1 MEYGVNPREN
11 MDDRL
16 GAEALIGGVSP
27 EGMCGSLLT
36 AGVLVGLLATALYF
50 GYLELSKFT
59 GGKLLRLEEVDERLA
74 KRLDRWLPLPERW
87 SVASRVSPLLLWGVS
102 AALFGLSFAGLE
114 REGMRWLAG
123 LVLLV
128 SALLGSIR
136 LAALNEELTG
146 LEKSLKTLKEENRV
160 LQARVE
166 SSLSLEELERR
177 ATEELGMQRLS
188 PGQIIYIDL
197 G

>member
-1 MEYGVNPREN
+1 MNGILFRV
-11 MDDRL
+11 
-16 GAEALIGGVSP
+16 ICISF
-27 EGMCGSLLT
+27 SL
-36 AGVLVGLLATALYF
+36 A
-50 GYLELSKFT
+50 
-59 GGKLLRLEEVDERLA
+59 
-74 KRLDRWLPLPERW
+74 
-87 SVASRVSPLLLWGVS
+87 
-102 AALFGLSFAGLE
+102 
-114 REGMRWLAG
+114 
-123 LVLLV
+123 LLV

-146 LEKSLKTLKEENRV
+146 LEKSLKTMKEENRV

>member
-1 MEYGVNPREN
+1 MNGILFR
-11 MDDRL
+11 
-16 GAEALIGGVSP
+16 AICIGF
-27 EGMCGSLLT
+27 SL
-36 AGVLVGLLATALYF
+36 
-50 GYLELSKFT
+50 
-59 GGKLLRLEEVDERLA
+59 
-74 KRLDRWLPLPERW
+74 
-87 SVASRVSPLLLWGVS
+87 
-102 AALFGLSFAGLE
+102 
-114 REGMRWLAG
+114 M
-123 LVLLV
+123 LLV

>member
-1 MEYGVNPREN
+1 MSRINGIYFRVIC
-11 MDDRL
+11 
-16 GAEALIGGVSP
+16 IGFS
-27 EGMCGSLLT
+27 
-36 AGVLVGLLATALYF
+36 
-50 GYLELSKFT
+50 
-59 GGKLLRLEEVDERLA
+59 
-74 KRLDRWLPLPERW
+74 
-87 SVASRVSPLLLWGVS
+87 
-102 AALFGLSFAGLE
+102 
-114 REGMRWLAG
+114 

-136 LAALNEELTG
+136 LAAVNEELNA
-146 LEKSLKTLKEENRV
+146 LEKSLQSLKEENRV

-166 SSLSLEELERR
+166 SSLSLEELERH

>member
-1 MEYGVNPREN
+1 MNGILFR
-11 MDDRL
+11 
-16 GAEALIGGVSP
+16 AICIGF
-27 EGMCGSLLT
+27 SLL
-36 AGVLVGLLATALYF
+36 
-50 GYLELSKFT
+50 
-59 GGKLLRLEEVDERLA
+59 
-74 KRLDRWLPLPERW
+74 
-87 SVASRVSPLLLWGVS
+87 
-102 AALFGLSFAGLE
+102 
-114 REGMRWLAG
+114 
-123 LVLLV
+123 LLV

-166 SSLSLEELERR
+166 SRLSLEELERR

>member
-1 MEYGVNPREN
+1 MSRINGIYFRVIC
-11 MDDRL
+11 
-16 GAEALIGGVSP
+16 IGFS
-27 EGMCGSLLT
+27 
-36 AGVLVGLLATALYF
+36 
-50 GYLELSKFT
+50 
-59 GGKLLRLEEVDERLA
+59 
-74 KRLDRWLPLPERW
+74 
-87 SVASRVSPLLLWGVS
+87 
-102 AALFGLSFAGLE
+102 
-114 REGMRWLAG
+114 

-136 LAALNEELTG
+136 LAAVNEELNA
-146 LEKSLKTLKEENRV
+146 LEKSLQSLKEENRV

-177 ATEELGMQRLS
+177 AVEELGMQRLS

>member
-1 MEYGVNPREN
+1 MARMNDILFR
-11 MDDRL
+11 
-16 GAEALIGGVSP
+16 AICIGF
-27 EGMCGSLLT
+27 SLL
-36 AGVLVGLLATALYF
+36 
-50 GYLELSKFT
+50 
-59 GGKLLRLEEVDERLA
+59 
-74 KRLDRWLPLPERW
+74 
-87 SVASRVSPLLLWGVS
+87 
-102 AALFGLSFAGLE
+102 
-114 REGMRWLAG
+114 
-123 LVLLV
+123 LLV

>member
-1 MEYGVNPREN
+1 MARMNGILFR
-11 MDDRL
+11 
-16 GAEALIGGVSP
+16 AISISF
-27 EGMCGSLLT
+27 SLL
-36 AGVLVGLLATALYF
+36 
-50 GYLELSKFT
+50 
-59 GGKLLRLEEVDERLA
+59 
-74 KRLDRWLPLPERW
+74 
-87 SVASRVSPLLLWGVS
+87 
-102 AALFGLSFAGLE
+102 
-114 REGMRWLAG
+114 
-123 LVLLV
+123 LLV

-136 LAALNEELTG
+136 LAALNEELTS

>member
-1 MEYGVNPREN
+1 MNGILFR
-11 MDDRL
+11 
-16 GAEALIGGVSP
+16 AICIGFS
-27 EGMCGSLLT
+27 
-36 AGVLVGLLATALYF
+36 
-50 GYLELSKFT
+50 
-59 GGKLLRLEEVDERLA
+59 
-74 KRLDRWLPLPERW
+74 
-87 SVASRVSPLLLWGVS
+87 
-102 AALFGLSFAGLE
+102 
-114 REGMRWLAG
+114 

>member
-1 MEYGVNPREN
+1 MNGILFRVIC
-11 MDDRL
+11 
-16 GAEALIGGVSP
+16 IGFS
-27 EGMCGSLLT
+27 
-36 AGVLVGLLATALYF
+36 
-50 GYLELSKFT
+50 
-59 GGKLLRLEEVDERLA
+59 
-74 KRLDRWLPLPERW
+74 
-87 SVASRVSPLLLWGVS
+87 
-102 AALFGLSFAGLE
+102 
-114 REGMRWLAG
+114 

-160 LQARVE
+160 LQASVE

-188 PGQIIYIDL
+188 PGQIIYIEL

>member
-1 MEYGVNPREN
+1 MGRMNGILFRVIC
-11 MDDRL
+11 
-16 GAEALIGGVSP
+16 IGFS
-27 EGMCGSLLT
+27 
-36 AGVLVGLLATALYF
+36 
-50 GYLELSKFT
+50 
-59 GGKLLRLEEVDERLA
+59 
-74 KRLDRWLPLPERW
+74 
-87 SVASRVSPLLLWGVS
+87 
-102 AALFGLSFAGLE
+102 
-114 REGMRWLAG
+114 

-166 SSLSLEELERR
+166 SSLSLEERERR

>member
-1 MEYGVNPREN
+1 MNGILFR
-11 MDDRL
+11 
-16 GAEALIGGVSP
+16 AICIGF
-27 EGMCGSLLT
+27 SLL
-36 AGVLVGLLATALYF
+36 
-50 GYLELSKFT
+50 
-59 GGKLLRLEEVDERLA
+59 
-74 KRLDRWLPLPERW
+74 
-87 SVASRVSPLLLWGVS
+87 
-102 AALFGLSFAGLE
+102 
-114 REGMRWLAG
+114 
-123 LVLLV
+123 LLV
-128 SALLGSIR
+128 SALLGFIR

>member
-1 MEYGVNPREN
+1 MARMNGILFR
-11 MDDRL
+11 
-16 GAEALIGGVSP
+16 AICIGL
-27 EGMCGSLLT
+27 SLL
-36 AGVLVGLLATALYF
+36 
-50 GYLELSKFT
+50 
-59 GGKLLRLEEVDERLA
+59 
-74 KRLDRWLPLPERW
+74 
-87 SVASRVSPLLLWGVS
+87 
-102 AALFGLSFAGLE
+102 
-114 REGMRWLAG
+114 
-123 LVLLV
+123 LLV

>member
-1 MEYGVNPREN
+1 M
-11 MDDRL
+11 
-16 GAEALIGGVSP
+16 
-27 EGMCGSLLT
+27 
-36 AGVLVGLLATALYF
+36 
-50 GYLELSKFT
+50 
-59 GGKLLRLEEVDERLA
+59 
-74 KRLDRWLPLPERW
+74 
-87 SVASRVSPLLLWGVS
+87 
-102 AALFGLSFAGLE
+102 
-114 REGMRWLAG
+114 
-123 LVLLV
+123 LLV

>member
-1 MEYGVNPREN
+1 MNGILFR
-11 MDDRL
+11 
-16 GAEALIGGVSP
+16 AICIGF
-27 EGMCGSLLT
+27 SLL
-36 AGVLVGLLATALYF
+36 
-50 GYLELSKFT
+50 
-59 GGKLLRLEEVDERLA
+59 
-74 KRLDRWLPLPERW
+74 
-87 SVASRVSPLLLWGVS
+87 
-102 AALFGLSFAGLE
+102 
-114 REGMRWLAG
+114 
-123 LVLLV
+123 LLV

>member
-1 MEYGVNPREN
+1 MNGILFR
-11 MDDRL
+11 
-16 GAEALIGGVSP
+16 AICIGL
-27 EGMCGSLLT
+27 SLL
-36 AGVLVGLLATALYF
+36 
-50 GYLELSKFT
+50 
-59 GGKLLRLEEVDERLA
+59 
-74 KRLDRWLPLPERW
+74 
-87 SVASRVSPLLLWGVS
+87 
-102 AALFGLSFAGLE
+102 
-114 REGMRWLAG
+114 
-123 LVLLV
+123 LLV

>member
-1 MEYGVNPREN
+1 MSRINGIYFRVIC
-11 MDDRL
+11 
-16 GAEALIGGVSP
+16 IGFS
-27 EGMCGSLLT
+27 
-36 AGVLVGLLATALYF
+36 
-50 GYLELSKFT
+50 
-59 GGKLLRLEEVDERLA
+59 
-74 KRLDRWLPLPERW
+74 
-87 SVASRVSPLLLWGVS
+87 
-102 AALFGLSFAGLE
+102 
-114 REGMRWLAG
+114 

-136 LAALNEELTG
+136 LAAVNEELNA
-146 LEKSLKTLKEENRV
+146 LEKSLQSLKEENRV

-177 ATEELGMQRLS
+177 ATEKLGMQRLS